1 MNAGNNTWEAQPA
14 GRVAEFLSDLS
25 TQSFSAWTETVL
37 WSVLDVSSFPENTS
51 CIDKRARWTDQLWS
65 VVPAYVRLLVC
76 QSLLSS

>member
-25 TQSFSAWTETVL
+25 TRSFSARTETVL
-37 WSVLDVSSFPENTS
+37 WSVLDVSLSPENTW

-65 VVPAYVRLLVC
+65 VVTACVRLLVC
-76 QSLLSS
+76 QSLLGS